1 MNRRD
6 FIHYP
11 QAGWE
16 SNLPTTQVCM
26 QVDAPACLA
35 LIEKTMMSGWLKD

>member
-11 QAGWE
+11 DPAWAATM
-16 SNLPTTQVCM
+16 PKTQVCM
-26 QVDAPACLA
+26 QVDAPACNKLFEDT
-35 LIEKTMMSGWLKD
+35 LLSDWLTR